1 MKKLVILSL
10 AILVSAVSLNAKGF
24 GVKAG
29 FNFNSMSDIKTDKLA
44 DMDKAAFSNK
54 TGFHVGVLYKIDLPF
69 GLAIQPELLYS
80 QKGGSLKADLGSVAG
95 EKGYD
100 LKSHNLQLPVNVQWG
115 LDLVLFRPFIMVA
128 PYLSYA
134 ISSDMDSA
142 LSKVINWD
150 QTKLGYGIGVGA
162 GLDIWKFQVAGKYN
176 WDLGKASEFKMVQ
189 NVGDAFHTLKGG
201 KNRGFEFSLAFI
213 F

>member
-10 AILVSAVSLNAKGF
+10 AMLISVVSLSANGF
-24 GVKAG
+24 GIKGG

-44 DMDKAAFSNK
+44 DMDKAAFSSK

-95 EKGYD
+95 VKGYE
-100 LKSHNLQLPVNVQWG
+100 LKSHNLQLPVNIQLG
-115 LDLVLFRPFIMVA
+115 LDLVLFRPFIMVS
-128 PYLSYA
+128 PYLNYA
-134 ISSDMDSA
+134 LSTDMDSA
-142 LSKVINWD
+142 LSKVVNWD
-150 QTKLGYGIGVGA
+150 MSKFGYGIGVGA
-162 GLDIWKFQVAGKYN
+162 GLDVWKIQVAGKYN
-176 WDLGKASEFKMVQ
+176 WDLGKASEFKWEGLQTV
-189 NVGDAFHTLKGG
+189 KGG
-201 KNRGFEFSLAFI
+201 KNRGFELSLAFI